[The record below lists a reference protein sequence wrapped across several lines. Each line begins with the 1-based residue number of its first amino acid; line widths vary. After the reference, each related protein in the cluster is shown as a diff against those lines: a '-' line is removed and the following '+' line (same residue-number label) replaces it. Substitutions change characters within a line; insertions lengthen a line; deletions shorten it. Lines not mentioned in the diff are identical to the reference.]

1 MPEWKQEIRHR
12 LAELK
17 LEPTREAE
25 IVDELAQ
32 HLEDR
37 YAELR
42 AGGEAKE
49 AAYRAALAELS
60 ESEILARELRRVE
73 PQVTPE
79 PIVFGTNR
87 RTNMI
92 ADLWQDLRYGAR
104 MLVKKPGF
112 TLIAVVTLALGIGA
126 NTAIF
131 SLVNTIL
138 LRPLPVREPQ
148 RLVSIFPTI
157 LRTGEAQI
165 FSYPNYVDV
174 RDRNDVFTDL
184 AAFTFAGMSL
194 SRNGNNE
201 IIYGYLASGNYF
213 ELLGVN
219 AALGRTFTPKDDR
232 TPNADPVAVL
242 SYASWQKRFGADHNI
257 VGQTV
262 LLNNLSYTIIGVAP
276 PRFNGTEF
284 IYAPEMWVPM
294 MMLGQIKPGS
304 KELEQRNINSIY
316 CVGRLKPGVSAAQ
329 AESALTNVMAQLGR
343 EFPDSNEGKGMML
356 TPPGLVFP
364 TARTGFIGF
373 AGVLMLTVALV
384 LLIACTNL
392 AGLLLAR
399 AAGRRKEI
407 AIRLALGASRAR
419 LVRQLLTESVL
430 LALAGGVV
438 GVLLA
443 VWLIDLVMAFKP
455 PISLPLLI
463 DLQLDWRVLSFT
475 VVLSLL
481 TGTLFGLLPALQAT
495 KPELVPA
502 LKDES
507 ALGGYR
513 RSRLRNTLVVAQVA
527 LSLVLLVAAGLVQ
540 VMSPGFNPENVVAL
554 TMVPSLQGY
563 DEAKGKQLQQ
573 QLIDRVSNLPG
584 VKAMAITN
592 RLPLSLSGSDSYVFI
607 EGAPPTSSAQ
617 TPNALNSNVSP
628 GYFQT
633 MEIPLVAGRVF
644 TERDRED
651 APRVVVINET
661 FARRFW
667 PGQDAIG
674 KRFRYSR
681 ADGPLVE
688 VAGVVKDGKY
698 FSLGE
703 DPKPFFYLPLLQSY
717 EEPTTLIARTTNNP
731 SAALA
736 TIRDEIL
743 KLDPTM
749 PFAEVKTLT
758 EHMSLSLFPLRIGA
772 SVVGSFG
779 LLALLLAAIGIYGVM
794 AFAVS
799 QRTREIG
806 IRMALGA
813 QGADVLRLIIRQGL
827 TLMLIGLGLG
837 LAGALLLTRLMSSVL
852 YGVSATDAV
861 TFVSVTALLFVVV
874 LIACW
879 VPARRATNVDP
890 IAALR
895 CE

>member
-1 MPEWKQEIRHR
+1 MLNKLR
-12 LAELK
+12 LRLRALFFKSRLEEELD
-17 LEPTREAE
+17 
-25 IVDELAQ
+25 DEVRF
-32 HLEDR
+32 HLEREIEENIVRGMTPEEAR
-37 YAELR
+37 YAAIRSFGGVERVKEESRDERGIRLLEELR
-42 AGGEAKE
+42 
-49 AAYRAALAELS
+49 
-60 ESEILARELRRVE
+60 
-73 PQVTPE
+73 
-79 PIVFGTNR
+79 
-87 RTNMI
+87 
-92 ADLWQDLRYGAR
+92 QDLRYGAR
-104 MLVKKPGF
+104 MLRKNPGF
-112 TLIAVVTLALGIGA
+112 TLIAVLTLALGIGA

-148 RLVSIFPTI
+148 RLVSVFPTI
-157 LRTGEAQI
+157 LRTGEALA

-174 RDRNDVFTDL
+174 RDRNDVFSDL
-184 AAFTFAGMSL
+184 AAFHITGMSL

-213 ELLGVN
+213 EMLGIK
-219 AALGRTFTPKDDR
+219 AAMGRTFTPEDDR
-232 TPNADPVAVL
+232 TPGAHPVAVL
-242 SYASWQKRFGADHNI
+242 SYASWQKRFGADRNI

-262 LLNNLSYTIIGVAP
+262 LLNNQSYTIIGVAP
-276 PRFNGTEF
+276 PRFNGTEV
-284 IYAPEMWVPM
+284 IYAPELWAPM
-294 MMLGQIKPGS
+294 MMLGQIEPGS
-304 KELEQRNINSIY
+304 KQLEQRNVASCY

-329 AESALTNVMAQLGR
+329 AESALTNLMAQLGR
-343 EFPDSNEGKGMML
+343 EYPDSNEGKGMML
-356 TPPGLVFP
+356 TPPGLIMP
-364 TARTGFIGF
+364 TVRTPFIGF
-373 AGVLMLTVALV
+373 AGVLMLTVALA

-392 AGLLLAR
+392 AGLLMAR
-399 AAGRRKEI
+399 AAGRCKEI
-407 AIRLALGASRAR
+407 AIRLSLGASRAQ

-430 LALAGGVV
+430 LALAGGGV

-443 VWLIDLVMAFKP
+443 VWLIDLVMTFKP
-455 PISLPLLI
+455 PISIPLLL

-495 KPELVPA
+495 KPELAPA

-507 ALGGYR
+507 SLGGYR

-527 LSLVLLVAAGLVQ
+527 LSFVLLVAAGLVVRSLQHAQ
-540 VMSPGFNPENVVAL
+540 VMSPGFNPDHVVAL
-554 TMVPSLQGY
+554 TMSLRSQGY
-563 DEAKGKQLQQ
+563 DETKGKQFQQ
-573 QLIDRVSNLPG
+573 QVIDRVSHLPG
-584 VKAMAITN
+584 VKSAATTDI
-592 RLPLSLSGSDSYVFI
+592 LPLSLGSLDSYVFI
-607 EGAPPTSSAQ
+607 EGAPPTRGAQ
-617 TPNALNSNVSP
+617 TPYALNSRVSP

-633 MEIPLVAGRVF
+633 MEIPLIAGRVF
-644 TERDRED
+644 TEQDRED
-651 APRVVVINET
+651 TPRVVVINET

-703 DPKPFFYLPLLQSY
+703 EPKPFFYFPLLQDY

-731 SAALA
+731 NAALA
-736 TIRDEIL
+736 TIRGEVL

-749 PFAEVKTLT
+749 PFTEVKTMT
-758 EHMSLSLFPLRIGA
+758 EHLSLSLFPLRIGA

-813 QGADVLRLIIRQGL
+813 QGTDVLQLIIKQGL

-837 LAGALLLTRLMSSVL
+837 LAGALVLTRLMSSML
-852 YGVSATDAV
+852 YGVSATDPL
-861 TFVSVTALLFVVV
+861 TFGLIALLLAGVT
-874 LIACW
+874 LLACW
-879 VPARRATNVDP
+879 IPARRATKVDP
-890 IAALR
+890 MIALR

>member
-1 MPEWKQEIRHR
+1 MTMLNKLRLQLQALFFKSRLEEELDEEVRFHLERDIEENIARGMSPEEAR
-12 LAELK
+12 LAALRSFGGVDRVKEESRDVRGIRL
-17 LEPTREAE
+17 LEE
-25 IVDELAQ
+25 
-32 HLEDR
+32 
-37 YAELR
+37 
-42 AGGEAKE
+42 
-49 AAYRAALAELS
+49 
-60 ESEILARELRRVE
+60 
-73 PQVTPE
+73 
-79 PIVFGTNR
+79 
-87 RTNMI
+87 
-92 ADLWQDLRYGAR
+92 LWQDLRYGAR
-104 MLVKKPGF
+104 MLRKNPGF
-112 TLIAVVTLALGIGA
+112 TLIAVLTLALGIGA
-126 NTAIF
+126 NSAIF

-148 RLVSIFPTI
+148 RLVSVFPTI
-157 LRTGEAQI
+157 LRTGEARAL
-165 FSYPNYVDV
+165 SYPNYVDV
-174 RDRNDVFTDL
+174 RDRNNVFTDM
-184 AAFTFAGMSL
+184 AAFTFGAMSL

-213 ELLGVN
+213 EMLGVK
-219 AALGRTFTPKDDR
+219 AALGRTFTPEDDR
-232 TPNADPVAVL
+232 TPGAHPVAVL
-242 SYASWQKRFGADHNI
+242 SYASWQKRFGADRNI

-262 LLNNLSYTIIGVAP
+262 LLNNQSYTIIGVAP
-276 PRFNGTEF
+276 PRFNGTEV
-284 IYAPEMWVPM
+284 IYAPELWAPM
-294 MMLGQIKPGS
+294 MMLGQIEPGS
-304 KELEQRNINSIY
+304 KQLEQRNVASSY

-329 AESALTNVMAQLGR
+329 AESALTNLMAQLGR
-343 EFPDSNEGKGMML
+343 EYPDSNEGKGMML
-356 TPPGLVFP
+356 TPPGLIFP
-364 TARTGFIGF
+364 TVRTPMIGF

-399 AAGRRKEI
+399 ATGRRKEI

-430 LALAGGVV
+430 LALAGGIV

-455 PISLPLLI
+455 PTIIPLLL

-481 TGTLFGLLPALQAT
+481 TGTLFGLLPALRAT

-507 ALGGYR
+507 TLGGYR
-513 RSRLRNTLVVAQVA
+513 RSRLRKTLVVAQVA
-527 LSLVLLVAAGLVQ
+527 LSLVLLIAAGLVMRSLQHVQ
-540 VMSPGFNPENVVAL
+540 VMSPGFNPENAVAL
-554 TMVPSLQGY
+554 TMVLSFQGY
-563 DEAKGKQLQQ
+563 DDAQGKQFQQ
-573 QLIDRVSNLPG
+573 QMIDRVKNLPG
-584 VKAMAITN
+584 VKAAALTS
-592 RLPLSLSGSDSYVFI
+592 RLPLNLSSSDSYVFI
-607 EGAPPTSSAQ
+607 EGAPPTRGAQAPYALYSSV
-617 TPNALNSNVSP
+617 TP

-633 MEIPLVAGRVF
+633 MEIPLVAGRVL
-644 TERDRED
+644 TERDREGTTKI
-651 APRVVVINET
+651 VIINET

-667 PGQDAIG
+667 PGQDALG

-703 DPKPFFYLPLLQSY
+703 DQKPFFYLPLLQSY
-717 EEPTTLIARTTNNP
+717 VEPTTLVARTTNNP
-731 SAALA
+731 NVALT
-736 TIRDEIL
+736 TIRGEVL

-749 PFAEVKTLT
+749 PFAEVKTMT
-758 EHMSLSLFPLRIGA
+758 EHMSLSLFPLPIGA

-813 QGADVLRLIIRQGL
+813 RGADVLQLIIKQGL

-837 LAGALLLTRLMSSVL
+837 LAGALLLTRLMSSML
-852 YGVSATDAV
+852 YGVSATDPL
-861 TFVSVTALLFVVV
+861 TFG
-874 LIACW
+874 LIA
-879 VPARRATNVDP
+879 
-890 IAALR
+890 
-895 CE
+895 